1 MAAVGVQHSSAGAT
15 GLRVP
20 GTEHAGAARYVAVA
34 AVAEPAGCLAL
45 QELRTHPLWMCP
57 VLVLPLAFATRGPA
71 GRLALWPT
79 GCSAALLGAPA
90 APAAQQVEGLS
101 ASATKARALPLRK
114 DLK

>member
-15 GLRVP
+15 GLRVL

-34 AVAEPAGCLAL
+34 AVAEPPGCLAL
-45 QELRTHPLWMCP
+45 QELRTHHMWMCP

-79 GCSAALLGAPA
+79 GCSAAALLGAPA

-101 ASATKARALPLRK
+101 ASATKARALPLK
-114 DLK
+114 T